1 MADPLSLSDFFD
13 TFRATVDSRFYLPG
27 ARQHSRTGSGEVLSA
42 VLGHQLW
49 RGEVTAY
56 VRGRRA
62 VAALQAQFEE
72 LDRAGDP
79 FLVHPFPCG
88 PAHDP
93 DGSIIAEH
101 NPEITAI
108 NTVGNLIRIEGA
120 AAGYTLRRGD
130 MLSIQYG
137 SNPVRYGLHRV
148 TNIEVVANPEGRLSA
163 VTLSPRLRPGV
174 AVGAPVTLYKP
185 VCKAVIEPGS
195 IQWPDYG
202 SVVAGT
208 ISFRFIQTLR

>member
-27 ARQHSRTGSGEVLSA
+27 VRQHSRTGSGEVLSS

-62 VAALQAQFEE
+62 VAALQAQIEE

-79 FLVHPFPCG
+79 FLIHPFPCG
-88 PAHDP
+88 NAHDP
-93 DGSIIAEH
+93 DGSIIAGH
-101 NPEITAI
+101 NPEIAAVSSDRI
-108 NTVGNLIRIEGA
+108 RLRNLPS
-120 AAGYTLRRGD
+120 GYRFQRGD
-130 MLSIQYG
+130 FLSFAYG
-137 SNPVRYGLHRV
+137 SNPVRYALHRV
-148 TNIEVVANPEGRLSA
+148 MDLTSTGLGSGMRV
-163 VTLSPRLRPGV
+163 SPRPRPGV
-174 AVGAPVTLYKP
+174 AIGAPVTLYKP
-185 VCKAVIEPGS
+185 VCKAIIEPGS

-208 ISFRFIQTLR
+208 ISFRFIQTLGR